1 MGKARRGNGEGSV
14 YYDDVRKR
22 WEAAFVDPTGKRIK
36 KRFKTKADAN
46 EWLTVMRSEIYQQT
60 YTAPSNITLGEWLV
74 EYLKTYCLPN
84 IRPKTAATYK
94 NTLHHLDPLADIP
107 LQQLTA
113 HGIQKFYNELPPL
126 SGSTKVK
133 IHAMLNRAVTKAWAL
148 GMIRRNP
155 MLNVKR
161 PKDDT
166 LDIQIFTVEEIQKI
180 TEAFKVSKYW
190 KKYQLFFLLAISTG
204 MRLGEI
210 LGLRIGSVGNNYIK
224 VENCVVEVNSR
235 LIDMPPKTS
244 TGIRKITISEDLAA
258 KLKASYQSGKVMQ
271 INGYV
276 FHTANNTPYRP
287 CNIRRMW
294 IGILKEAGLPYRNFH
309 CLRHTHATQ
318 LLAAGVPLL
327 EVSKRLGHAKTSYTV
342 NIYGH
347 AIPGYDEQIP
357 EQVDKIFFSAGGSM
371 GAIK

>member
-1 MGKARRGNGEGSV
+1 MGKLKKRGNGEGSISLETATGL
-14 YYDDVRKR
+14 YR
-22 WEAAFVDPTGKRIK
+22 AAITDPTGKRIV
-36 KRFKTKADAN
+36 KRFKKKLQAS
-46 EWLTVMRSEIYQQT
+46 EWLTLIKSEILKQT
-60 YTAPSNITLGEWLV
+60 YISPSNITLGEWLV
-74 EYLKTYCLPN
+74 EYLKTYCLPS

-94 NTLHHLDPLADIP
+94 NTLHHLAPLADIP

-113 HGIQKFYNELPPL
+113 HGVQKFYNELPPL
-126 SGSTKVK
+126 SGSVKVK
-133 IHAMLNRAVTKAWAL
+133 IHAMLKRAVTKAWAL
-148 GMIRRNP
+148 GMIKKNT
-155 MLNVKR
+155 MLNVQR

-166 LDIQIFTVEEIQKI
+166 LDIQIFTVNEIQKI
-180 TEAFKVSKYW
+180 TEEFKVSKYW

-204 MRLGEI
+204 MRLGEL

-224 VENCVVEVNSR
+224 IENCVVEVDGR
-235 LIDMPPKTS
+235 LLDMPPKTS

-258 KLKASYQSGKVMQ
+258 KLKASYQADKVLL

-276 FHTANNTPYRP
+276 FHTANNTPFRP

-294 IGILKEAGLPYRNFH
+294 VGILKEAGLPYRHFH

-318 LLAAGVPLL
+318 LLAAGIPLL

-357 EQVDKIFFSAGGSM
+357 EQVDKIFF
-371 GAIK
+371 GAK